1 MVKVLVQHVKQPK
14 TTTPTKNSST
24 HENVKFPGS
33 EKNHFNEN
41 DKPEKIEYAG
51 NEHFRVYFVHTPKKK
66 KNLVHASIV
75 HLNHQIGKEQVNKQW
90 NGIPFD

>member
-1 MVKVLVQHVKQPK
+1 M
-14 TTTPTKNSST
+14 
-24 HENVKFPGS
+24 KFPGS

-66 KNLVHASIV
+66 KTWCTLQSFIWIIKSGKNKLINSEMEFLSIKSI
-75 HLNHQIGKEQVNKQW
+75 HIHQAPPILQT
-90 NGIPFD
+90 